1 MPTITVR
8 LTQNGSPVEGATVY
22 AGAFG
27 AVGTT
32 SAAGTITRSV
42 STGWGPRPLLIM
54 YEITDPVT
62 GDVVASSG
70 GSYLVRPGTTLELG
84 D

>member
-8 LTQNGSPVEGATVY
+8 LRHNGSHVEGATVY
-22 AGAFG
+22 AGGFG

-32 SAAGTITRSV
+32 SAAGTIKRTV
-42 STGWGPRPLLIM
+42 STSWGPRPLLIM
-54 YEITDPVT
+54 YEITGAD
-62 GDVVASSG
+62 GNVVASSG
-70 GSYLVRPGTTLELG
+70 GNYLVRPGTILELG